1 MRKLFQLLRRWVSR
15 IAIGLFLSQL
25 LTALV
30 LGIFAELRKHRR
42 TQQEFPHEPASTV
55 TADRDELTIYT
66 FGEDLYADM
75 IEAIDQAKHTIY
87 FGTYIWKADEVG
99 QRFKDALTRA
109 AKRGVSV
116 YVVFDGFG
124 NFLVSRR
131 FLRFDPLIHTMRHPT
146 LPVPWSPRH
155 WGRDHRKL
163 LVVDHE
169 VGFIGGFNISSDY
182 AKYWRDTHARVV
194 GPSVAELENAYADFW
209 NQWRKRR
216 LPQLGPSSPRLWF
229 NRLRVVRNAPRVQ
242 VYPIRNMYLEAI
254 NRAQERIWLTHAY
267 FIPDEDLVAALAEA
281 AKRGVDVRVIVPQ
294 RSNHVVADWLS
305 RGFYTS
311 LLRQG
316 IRLFLYRD
324 AMVHAKTATI
334 DGVWATIGTANLD
347 RLSLAGN
354 YEVNLEI
361 LNETVSKELEDIFT
375 FDLANAEEV
384 TLPEWLQRSLLT
396 KATEALLS
404 PLRPLF

>member
-30 LGIFAELRKHRR
+30 LGIFAGLRRHRR
-42 TQQEFPHEPASTV
+42 AQQEFPHKPASTV

-131 FLRFDPLIHTMRHPT
+131 FLRFNPLIITMRHPT

-267 FIPDEDLVAALAEA
+267 FIPDEDLVAALGEA
-281 AKRGVDVRVIVPQ
+281 AQRGVDVRVIVPQ
-294 RSNHVVADWLS
+294 RSNHVIADWLS